1 MRLYDRLVKWF
12 LVDEAKLPDLSWLA
26 VREHFIPIF
35 FSDILKKALEDERL
49 TETDRTY
56 FRTFANMLYE
66 HYHLDYHQS
75 ALELKKAFAPF
86 DPDSEVEWKPE
97 YSEEYRKECREKFE
111 KNILQFLSACNFC
124 ELEQEKL
131 NTILDAPYPGVL
143 SIAVDYRK
151 LDSMRLYYRGSTDT
165 THLAQKLFILRKSYA
180 SKKLKRVFVLARY
193 KEEYDSQI
201 IAKAFRDVS
210 VENLKVV
217 IPEVRLKLPI
227 FDQIKVG
234 GTGLISIVMA
244 LYKVFLA
251 AVLTP
256 ILFVIVMTGIV
267 SGFIKAVFG
276 FLNSRTKC
284 LKTYSESLY
293 HKSLASNMGAVNLL
307 VEQAETQ
314 EVKEAFLAYFILYVL
329 RDENLTQSTLDRRIE
344 SWIFDHFG
352 FQLDFEVRDALR
364 KLVDKKLL
372 GMFTS
377 PDDSETYYKV
387 YDLPSA
393 LRRLDEM
400 WDNHHSENNTGDAS
414 FDQFAG
420 LSALEQVGMILN
432 ENLERNPRKNSCKH
446 DNRHNL
452 RRKTGKCGLVPKS
465 HQVQKYFNRKKK

>member
-12 LVDEAKLPDLSWLA
+12 LVDETKLPDLSWLA
-26 VREHFIPIF
+26 TREHFIPIF

-49 TETDRTY
+49 TEMDRTH

-97 YSEEYRKECREKFE
+97 YSEEYRKECRQKFE
-111 KNILQFLSACNFC
+111 ENILQFLTACNFC

-151 LDSMRLYYRGSTDT
+151 LDSMRLYYRGSADT
-165 THLAQKLFILRKSYA
+165 THLAQKLFVLRKKYA

-193 KEEYDSQI
+193 KEEYDSLI

-256 ILFVIVMTGIV
+256 ILFMVVMTGII
-267 SGFIKAVFG
+267 SGFIKALFG

-314 EVKEAFLAYFILYVL
+314 EVKEAFLVYFILYLL
-329 RDENLTQSTLDRRIE
+329 RDENLTESVLDKRIE

-352 FQLDFEVRDALR
+352 FQLDFEIGDALR
-364 KLVDKKLL
+364 KLIDKKLL
-372 GMFTS
+372 GSFTPPGS
-377 PDDSETYYKV
+377 SETYFKV
-387 YDLPSA
+387 YDLPST

-420 LSALEQVGMILN
+420 LSALEQVGVILDK
-432 ENLERNPRKNSCKH
+432 NPRKIYCKH
-446 DNRHNL
+446 DNRYNL
-452 RRKTGKCGLVPKS
+452 RKKVKKCVLAPKS
-465 HQVQKYFNRKKK
+465 RQVQKCFNRKKK